1 MDDYFFPK
9 RPSNI
14 QQGPDI
20 DPDLSPDDLKTD
32 TDMEHLK
39 DRLYKPFKFPKTF
52 PAQDEE

>member
-1 MDDYFFPK
+1 VDDYFFPK

-52 PAQDEE
+52 PVQDEE